1 MDIYHPSQHE
11 ADISYLIEYFACAIR
26 LFNES
31 CMSFRHHLIFGD
43 NIPYD
48 LDMYINDDPRWSYLI
63 PPYRR
68 VHSPGFIEAR
78 CCLKDDESGRG
89 SER

>member
-11 ADISYLIEYFACAIR
+11 ADIS
-26 LFNES
+26 
-31 CMSFRHHLIFGD
+31 

-68 VHSPGFIEAR
+68 VHSPGLIEAR
-78 CCLKDDESGRG
+78 GCCLKDDESGRG